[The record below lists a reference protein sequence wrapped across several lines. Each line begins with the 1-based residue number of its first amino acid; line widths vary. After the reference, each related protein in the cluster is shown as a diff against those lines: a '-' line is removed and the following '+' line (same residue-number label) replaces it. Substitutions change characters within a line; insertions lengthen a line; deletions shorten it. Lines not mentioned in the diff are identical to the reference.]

1 MSTPA
6 NDGDATPTSS
16 SSGAR
21 AAVIDLRE
29 GPTTRVHVSRDN
41 NPFAALAPSERMRL
55 IIRVLCEL
63 VAYDELDDTPTTATA
78 ADHRRTLASTVGD
91 TPEPTRPTSITG

>member
-1 MSTPA
+1 MITPA
-6 NDGDATPTSS
+6 NDGDTPITP
-16 SSGAR
+16 SGAP

-29 GPTTRVHVSRDN
+29 GPTTRVRVARDD

-63 VAYDELDDTPTTATA
+63 VAYDELDESPTSATA
-78 ADHRRTLASTVGD
+78 ADHRRTLASTAVD
-91 TPEPTRPTSITG
+91 TPEPTRSTSITG